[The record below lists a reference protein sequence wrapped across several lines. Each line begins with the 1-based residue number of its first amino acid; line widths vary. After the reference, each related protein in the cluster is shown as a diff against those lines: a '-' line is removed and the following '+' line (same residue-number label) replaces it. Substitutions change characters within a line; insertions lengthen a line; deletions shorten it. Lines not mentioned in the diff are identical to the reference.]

1 MELKKGTKIL
11 LKNHEFKWFDSYG
24 IMKRCT
30 GKIVTVDYICSS
42 YSEFFVVEEVGDYLV
57 WDKECIEKIVEYE

>member
-24 IMKRCT
+24 VMKRCI
-30 GKIVTVDYICSS
+30 GKIATIDDMCSS
-42 YSEFFVVEEVGDYLV
+42 CSEFFVIEEGGDYLV
-57 WDKECIEKIVEYE
+57 WSKECIEKIVEQE